1 MFLSVNGL
9 YVVMR
14 LASLMDGFL
23 SERSHE
29 SIKAVIQVG
38 SFTVQIPRMDEMP
51 PKHPSHLRK
60 FVIES
65 IVKKRQI
72 HIHLQVNDFL
82 TPCKNLS
89 RC

>member
-1 MFLSVNGL
+1 MSVDWKKSQFLENLKVGDETPRSCHILSVFLSVNGL

-51 PKHPSHLRK
+51 PKHPS
-60 FVIES
+60 
-65 IVKKRQI
+65 
-72 HIHLQVNDFL
+72 
-82 TPCKNLS
+82 P
-89 RC
+89 